1 MLKVGSFIYWAGC
14 PSHLTA
20 FSRTQVLEIQD
31 GRARLGGFSNWISL
45 DQLEAVQ
52 PTQIERNR
60 CNAYNSPI
68 TGEIV

>member
-1 MLKVGSFIYWAGC
+1 MLKPGSFVHWREC
-14 PSHLTA
+14 PSHLEK

-31 GRARLGGFSNWISL
+31 GWMRLGGFSNWISL